1 MNRRS
6 PGIIIK
12 PGKEKE
18 FFTAFQ
24 SRVPSK
30 AFWDDCKKIRNNINE
45 KSMAALNALM
55 DQRDGD
61 G

>member
-18 FFTAFQ
+18 FSTAFQ

-45 KSMAALNALM
+45 KSMAE
-55 DQRDGD
+55 
-61 G
+61 